1 MGLVWRLNCVNK
13 ELEVNIGISGR
24 VHGMLLKD
32 RQEKV
37 RENLGKEYVQYDATD
52 TGYMLTQ
59 YDSNV
64 TTEWKKG
71 AGVLPLNQVEERVT
85 AVIKDIPF
93 KVNTSCVCNT
103 TGSSVRG

>member
-24 VHGMLLKD
+24 IHGMLLKD
-32 RQEKV
+32 SQDNV
-37 RENLGKEYVQYDATD
+37 RKNLDKEYVQYDATD

-71 AGVLPLNQVEERVT
+71 AGVLPLNQVAERVT
-85 AVIKDIPF
+85 AVVKDIPF
-93 KVNTSCVCNT
+93 KVNT
-103 TGSSVRG
+103 TGSGVSG

>member
-1 MGLVWRLNCVNK
+1 M
-13 ELEVNIGISGR
+13 NIGISGR

-32 RQEKV
+32 SQEKV

-93 KVNTSCVCNT
+93 KANTSC
-103 TGSSVRG
+103 TGSGVGGK

>member
-1 MGLVWRLNCVNK
+1 M
-13 ELEVNIGISGR
+13 NIGISGR

-32 RQEKV
+32 SQEKV
-37 RENLGKEYVQYDATD
+37 RKNLDKEYVQYDDTD

-64 TTEWKKG
+64 TTKWKKG
-71 AGVLPLNQVEERVT
+71 AGVLPLNRVQERIT

-93 KVNTSCVCNT
+93 KVNTTGSCVKC
-103 TGSSVRG
+103 

>member
-1 MGLVWRLNCVNK
+1 M
-13 ELEVNIGISGR
+13 NIGISGR

-32 RQEKV
+32 SQEKV
-37 RENLGKEYVQYDATD
+37 IKNLDKEYVQYDATD

-71 AGVLPLNQVEERVT
+71 AGVLPLNQVKERVT

-93 KVNTSCVCNT
+93 KVNTSC
-103 TGSSVRG
+103 TGSSVGGK

>member
-1 MGLVWRLNCVNK
+1 MFRECSLLANRKLSM
-13 ELEVNIGISGR
+13 NIGISGR

-32 RQEKV
+32 EQEKV
-37 RENLGKEYVQYDATD
+37 MENLGKEYVQYDDTD

-64 TTEWKKG
+64 ATEWKKG
-71 AGVLPLNQVEERVT
+71 ADVLPLNQVEERVT

-93 KVNTSCVCNT
+93 KVKN
-103 TGSSVRG
+103 

>member
-1 MGLVWRLNCVNK
+1 M
-13 ELEVNIGISGR
+13 NIGISGR

-32 RQEKV
+32 SQDKV
-37 RENLGKEYVQYDATD
+37 IENLGKEYVQYDDTD

-64 TTEWKKG
+64 ATEWKKG
-71 AGVLPLNQVEERVT
+71 AGVLPLSKVEERVT

-93 KVNTSCVCNT
+93 KVKANTSC
-103 TGSSVRG
+103 TGSGVGGK

>member
-1 MGLVWRLNCVNK
+1 MVRECSLLANRKLSM
-13 ELEVNIGISGR
+13 NIGISGR

-32 RQEKV
+32 SQEKV

-93 KVNTSCVCNT
+93 KVKANTSC
-103 TGSSVRG
+103 TGSGVGGK

>member
-32 RQEKV
+32 SQDNV
-37 RENLGKEYVQYDATD
+37 RKNLDKEYVQYDATD

-93 KVNTSCVCNT
+93 KVNT
-103 TGSSVRG
+103 TGSGVSG